1 MRWNHCP
8 KISMSSTIK
17 PVGNVMNPDRKD
29 GNQKIIRILSSEV
42 CRWEK
47 MTKDALICELIEE
60 KRHFLETELEY
71 GNEDYLDELLEE
83 CQDGL

>member
-1 MRWNHCP
+1 
-8 KISMSSTIK
+8 
-17 PVGNVMNPDRKD
+17 MNPDRNE
-29 GNQKIIRILSSEV
+29 GNQKIIRILSNEL

-47 MTKDALICELIEE
+47 MTKDALICELMEE

-83 CQDGL
+83 FENA